1 MWSRLGQWCV
11 MMALAC
17 SPLFAHAQSLAAE
30 SKLRDRQ
37 NLLVISYHDIRD
49 DVAKR
54 GDPDVYAVSTR
65 NLAQQFD
72 WLAANGYH
80 PISMAQLVD
89 NVKHGRP
96 LPDRPVL
103 LTFDDGLR
111 SAYTKAFPLLR
122 AYNYPAV
129 VAVVTSW
136 LDLPEG
142 KTFDYGPRFF
152 GRDDFLTW
160 DQLKE
165 MKASGLIEVASHTHD
180 MHMGVL
186 ANPQGNE
193 TPAVI
198 THLYDAKT
206 GRYESDADYKA
217 RLKRDL
223 DLSSTLIERHLGAKP
238 TVLVWPY
245 AAYNAIANAVADDA
259 GFQATFD
266 LEDRNP
272 NKIVNLHGL
281 GRSLLMGNPD
291 AAAFASNAWEVGDQA
306 QTTRALQIDLDQ
318 VYDPDPIQQ
327 GKNLDALIERVA
339 RIAPSHV
346 YLQAFADPDGN
357 NTADA
362 VYFPN
367 RHLPMRAD
375 LFSRV
380 AWQLRTRAGVA
391 VFAWLPVL
399 GFEFGDAQWRL
410 RHGIKASGKEN
421 FRIDFTDPEARRWA
435 RDMYEDLA
443 RQSYIAGLL
452 FHDDAYL
459 RDDELPA
466 LKNRSQAL
474 IDFTL
479 ELKAAAEVWR
489 PKLKTIRNLFA
500 QPVLN
505 PNAEA
510 WYAQDLKRFNA
521 AYDYTA
527 IMAMPYMEQ
536 AARPSVWLAHLIEA
550 ARKEDPTLSRTVFEL
565 QTVDWRTGKPVSG
578 KTLTAQVRMLVA
590 AGANHI
596 AWYPDDF
603 VGDTPSLRYA
613 TEAMSARTYPYK
625 KP

>member
-1 MWSRLGQWCV
+1 MGFRMGQWCA
-11 MMALAC
+11 ALLLVC
-17 SPLFAHAQSLAAE
+17 SPLFAHAQSAAAE
-30 SKLRDRQ
+30 STLRDRN

-80 PISMAQLVD
+80 PISMAQLVS
-89 NVKHGRP
+89 NVKHGSP

-136 LDLPEG
+136 LDMPEG

-160 DQLKE
+160 DQLRE

-193 TPAVI
+193 TPAAI

-206 GRYESDADYKA
+206 GRYESDAEYTA
-217 RLKRDL
+217 RVKRDL
-223 DLSSTLIERHLGAKP
+223 DASATLITQHLGSRP

-245 AAYNAIANAVADDA
+245 AAYNSIANRVADEL
-259 GFQATFD
+259 GYEATFD

-272 NKIVNLHGL
+272 SKIVDLHGL

-291 AAAFASNAWEVGDQA
+291 MASFASTAWEVGDQA
-306 QTTRALQIDLDQ
+306 LTTRALQIDLDD
-318 VYDPDPIQQ
+318 VYDPDPVQQ

-362 VYFPN
+362 AYFPN

-380 AWQLRTRAGVA
+380 AWQLRTRAGVE
-391 VFAWLPVL
+391 VYAWLPVL
-399 GFEFGDAQWRL
+399 GFEFGDQQWRQ
-410 RHGIKASGKEN
+410 RHGIHTRGKEN
-421 FRIDFTDPEARRWA
+421 FRIDFTDTEARVWA

-443 RQSYIAGLL
+443 RSSYIAGLL

-459 RDDELPA
+459 RDDELSA
-466 LKNRSQAL
+466 LQNRSQAL

-479 ELKAAAEVWR
+479 ELKAAAEIWR
-489 PKLKTIRNLFA
+489 PKLKTVRNLFA

-536 AARPSVWLAHLIEA
+536 ARKPNDWLKTLVDTV
-550 ARKEDPTLSRTVFEL
+550 RKTDPALNRTVFEL
-565 QTVDWRTGKPVSG
+565 QTVDWRTHQPIPG
-578 KTLTAQVRMLVA
+578 KTLVEQVRMLVA

-603 VGDTPSLRYA
+603 VGDTPSLPYA